1 MSLLRRLAAH
11 YPDDIIAGILNRQ
24 GRKTAYGEPFT
35 AQQVSSLRR
44 YHEIPRFVPSA
55 ESPGEELLP
64 VSKAAKILGV
74 APSTLHRW
82 LNAGLV
88 GGEQPTPGAPWRIR
102 ITEQLR
108 NLFVDQASPDYI
120 SVVEAMRRLGVS
132 RQTIWHRVKR
142 GELDA
147 LHVRQGQ
154 RKGLRI
160 KVVDHNHRLF

>member
-74 APSTLHRW
+74 A
-82 LNAGLV
+82 
-88 GGEQPTPGAPWRIR
+88 
-102 ITEQLR
+102 
-108 NLFVDQASPDYI
+108 ASPSI
-120 SVVEAMRRLGVS
+120 AG
-132 RQTIWHRVKR
+132 
-142 GELDA
+142 
-147 LHVRQGQ
+147 
-154 RKGLRI
+154 
-160 KVVDHNHRLF
+160 